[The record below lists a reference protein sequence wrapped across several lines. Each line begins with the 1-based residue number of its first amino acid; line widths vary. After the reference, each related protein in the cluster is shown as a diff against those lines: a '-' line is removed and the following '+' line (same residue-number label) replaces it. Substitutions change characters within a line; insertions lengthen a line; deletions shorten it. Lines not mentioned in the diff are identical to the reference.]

1 MGVQGSGGRLTRIH
15 SLPQYLTEHLEPTK
29 CSKTQNILREIMPH
43 SPQEIQLEIHLL
55 RKRGVENG
63 MHSLVTKSYLTLL
76 KPYEL

>member
-1 MGVQGSGGRLTRIH
+1 
-15 SLPQYLTEHLEPTK
+15 
-29 CSKTQNILREIMPH
+29 MPH

-55 RKRGVENG
+55 RKCGVENG